1 MTLDSIFN
9 DVYLYSPSPLTPV
22 SKMVRFYLHFF
33 FGENKFFLSWNLQ
46 FTKLLRKH
54 GFDT

>member
-22 SKMVRFYLHFF
+22 SKMVRFYLQ
-33 FGENKFFLSWNLQ
+33 FFLEISFFYLGIYNLQ
-46 FTKLLRKH
+46 KSLRKH